1 MQCTCSARGSDMQ
14 STWSMEWT
22 CSGHAVHMWLTERP
36 VGQVGDM
43 ADAERD
49 ACGELGAPDVAHA
62 RDGREHAH
70 GQADEEGVA
79 PLDAAEGRRAVRLV
93 RWQLQ
98 LGGRAACTDARR
110 RGMRRLSGRSSEA
123 RRGAAR
129 RHRMRHRRA
138 SRPTQK
144 FREGRRVTPRFLDG
158 PCLATAPVSNLG
170 EVGFRRRSR
179 AQRRSPLVVRGRLPE
194 SAC

>member
-1 MQCTCSARGSDMQ
+1 MRQNAVHMQCTWLRHAVDMDMDMEHGVDMQ
-14 STWSMEWT
+14 WTCTCTWSMEWT
-22 CSGHAVHMWLTERP
+22 CSGHAVHMRLAERP

-79 PLDAAEGRRAVRLV
+79 TLDAAEGRRAVRLV
-93 RWQLQ
+93 GWQLQ
-98 LGGRAACTDARR
+98 LGGRAACADARR

-129 RHRMRHRRA
+129 RLLLSALWHGCWRA
-138 SRPTQK
+138 ARP
-144 FREGRRVTPRFLDG
+144 V
-158 PCLATAPVSNLG
+158 
-170 EVGFRRRSR
+170 
-179 AQRRSPLVVRGRLPE
+179 
-194 SAC
+194 